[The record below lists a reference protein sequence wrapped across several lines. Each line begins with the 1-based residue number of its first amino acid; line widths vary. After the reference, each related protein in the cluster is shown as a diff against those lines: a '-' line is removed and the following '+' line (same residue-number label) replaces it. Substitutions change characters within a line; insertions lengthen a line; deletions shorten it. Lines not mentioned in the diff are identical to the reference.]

1 MSISLGHLV
10 GTPVCALTSEGIPR
24 QSTLLLLVLLLLL
37 FLFLIVVKKKK
48 KKHVKFA
55 PNHF

>member
-48 KKHVKFA
+48 KHVKFA